1 MTKRSFDNAR
11 VWRLGADVDTDALAP
26 GAYMKHGLEVIGWHC
41 LEAVRTDFASGVH
54 EGDVIV
60 AGVNFGIGS
69 SREQAAGVL
78 RHLGLAAVIAP
89 SYSGL
94 YFRNAFN
101 LGLLLLTC
109 PEADQIEEGER
120 VGVTFEGDTPLVI
133 RANGQRLACA
143 PIPEFLMDMV
153 DAGGLLPLP
162 QRFQPHHCRGARCL
176 PRLVRRPHRRHP
188 DPGQVGLACVCG
200 RHGFC
205 RAGGHAC
212 GG

>member
-1 MTKRSFDNAR
+1 MNPREFKNTR

-26 GAYMKHGLEVIGWHC
+26 GAYMKHGLDVIGRHC
-41 LEAVRTDFASGVH
+41 LEAVRADFASGVR

-60 AGVNFGIGS
+60 AGANFGIGS

-109 PEADQIEEGER
+109 PEAAEIEDSER
-120 VGVTFEGDTPLVI
+120 VSVQLDGETPQVV
-133 RANGQRLACA
+133 RANGQRLMCA
-143 PIPEFLMDMV
+143 PIPQFLMDMV
-153 DAGGLLPLP
+153 DAGGLLPLLK
-162 QRFQPHHCRGARCL
+162 QRKPT
-176 PRLVRRPHRRHP
+176 
-188 DPGQVGLACVCG
+188 
-200 RHGFC
+200 
-205 RAGGHAC
+205 
-212 GG
+212 